1 MRTELV
7 LPLPRGDLN
16 DLLHLHQ
23 KGQRPAKGPVSEHH
37 SQAGPACLS
46 GILAQGTAVAM
57 HDTAFGCWEPSSD
70 RQALPP
76 RASVLVDKDRRD
88 RQSASWSTGADS
100 CHVAQGPQV
109 PPPIPL
115 APRVQLQR
123 AQEGR
128 HRAAG
133 TGIGDDACKPGRG
146 GPGSSMA
153 EVDGCL
159 LRGSTQTW
167 GQSCCSSGHPLARG
181 GKCKQPLYMTYS
193 GDLTPPRAPSV
204 PCVLHPLPASNPSS
218 RRGQLV
224 SHRGWMGCEGGV
236 QGAGLK
242 GRGSRGRAQGG
253 AAPGQTPSPRVSPV
267 PGRHGTRY

>member
-7 LPLPRGDLN
+7 LPLPRGDLS

-109 PPPIPL
+109 PPPYPWPHVCSCRGHRRDDTGQPGQAL
-115 APRVQLQR
+115 GMMHASQAGEGQAPVWLRWTDVCSGAAHRL
-123 AQEGR
+123 GD
-128 HRAAG
+128 RAA
-133 TGIGDDACKPGRG
+133 
-146 GPGSSMA
+146 
-153 EVDGCL
+153 
-159 LRGSTQTW
+159 
-167 GQSCCSSGHPLARG
+167 
-181 GKCKQPLYMTYS
+181 
-193 GDLTPPRAPSV
+193 
-204 PCVLHPLPASNPSS
+204 
-218 RRGQLV
+218 
-224 SHRGWMGCEGGV
+224 
-236 QGAGLK
+236 
-242 GRGSRGRAQGG
+242 
-253 AAPGQTPSPRVSPV
+253 AAPVTHWPVVGSVSSPC
-267 PGRHGTRY
+267 T